1 MEQQKRQLLHATLSR
16 SSLHDIQKFWS
27 HQPDDFMY
35 DLLRKPETGMVM
47 AVGRTENAGEP
58 FNIGEVSVTRCAL
71 RLNSGEKGIGYVM
84 GGDSDHALY
93 VAMIDALAQQEERH
107 EQLFE
112 QVIEPL
118 RQQIQQKNKQQDEKT
133 ASTKVDFLTMVRGD
147 D

>member
-1 MEQQKRQLLHATLSR
+1 MEQQKRQLLHETLTCSC
-16 SSLHDIQKFWS
+16 LQDIKAYWPY
-27 HQPDDFMY
+27 QPDDFLY
-35 DLLRKPETGMVM
+35 DLLRSPETGMVM

-71 RLNSGEKGIGYVM
+71 RLNSGEMGVGYVM

-93 VAMIDALAQQEERH
+93 IAIIDALAQQDERRD
-107 EQLFE
+107 QLFE

-118 RQQIQQKNKQQDEKT
+118 RHLKALKNQEQEQKT